1 MKIFAET
8 ERLLLR
14 EIVPEDLDGFL
25 ELDSDPEVHRY
36 LGNRPV
42 SDKNKL
48 LEIIRYV
55 RQQYLDHGIGRWA
68 VVEKSSNRFI
78 GWSGLKKVTETVNH
92 HINYYDLGYRLIR
105 SHWGQGYATESARAA
120 LAYGFDQLQLKEI
133 YAAAHS
139 DNLAS
144 QNILTKVGFRFI
156 ETFDDDGAKHHWYKI
171 LRGQ

>member
-14 EIVPEDLDGFL
+14 EIVPEDLDGFF

-48 LEIIRYV
+48 LEIIGFV

-78 GWSGLKKVTETVNH
+78 GWCGLKKVTETVNH
-92 HINYYDLGYRLIR
+92 HIHFHDLGYRLIQ
-105 SHWGQGYATESARAA
+105 SYWGQGYATESARAA
-120 LAYGFDQLQLKEI
+120 LAYGFYTLMLDEI
-133 YAAAHS
+133 YAATHME
-139 DNLAS
+139 NLAS
-144 QNILTKVGFRFI
+144 QRILTKLGFRFM
-156 ETFDDDGAKHHWYKI
+156 ETFDDDGAKNHWYKI
-171 LRGQ
+171 QRGQ